1 MLSWLGDDYYYDFP
15 EGKPLTKKLKDV
27 LETEVEE
34 KYYLSDKTIKC
45 LNLGLDDKTGFAG
58 GGQPSEAI
66 SKTVRAGGRGSLDRH
81 CWDIVVEPRKEV

>member
-58 GGQPSEAI
+58 GAAFRSNLQNRPS
-66 SKTVRAGGRGSLDRH
+66 GRK
-81 CWDIVVEPRKEV
+81 RKP